1 MTLTD
6 RELHFL
12 EHLVAHSAT
21 PAARRLHCEIVL
33 GCAAG
38 ESNGEV
44 AARLGVT
51 PTTVCRWR
59 NRFAREGLAAVRG
72 AAGGGRRG
80 QEPGVRERGAPGR
93 EPGGPGPDGRA
104 GAGPARTG
112 HAAGHEPSRQAGAP
126 GASTAA
132 GSGTPA
138 GGGHVR
144 VNIRLAA
151 LMRESGLTPTS
162 LAGQVRELGRRRGL
176 ELRCTHTYVKR
187 WLRGSFGPSVPPELI
202 AAVLS
207 RRLGRDITP
216 GDIAAPT
223 PAAPTPAGYAPDGH
237 SSDGYALTGRAA
249 PSPTGGV
256 AARGHAPSP
265 AGHARTG
272 AGTPS
277 WLLPDD
283 LGLRGPSTPLGTVR
297 TAARLWDADPRYALP
312 AVPAAVL
319 RHSVRRWRR
328 ATPPAPPQRA
338 LGSYRVGQRDI
349 ARIHALTEHL
359 AMLDNRYGG
368 GAARSIAMTHLRTD
382 VLPMLE
388 GTYTGAVGRN
398 LFRAAALVT
407 HHTAHLLYDT
417 GRHGAARRYL
427 RLALDMAYHGHDRPF
442 AAKILGTLAHQAV
455 HLGENR
461 EAVELAEAGL
471 AEPGLT
477 PAGQASLHAMAA
489 RAHARLGD
497 PRATAIAL
505 SHAERLLSAGSPA
518 QEPLWLRYFTAA
530 ELHDEIA
537 HCLVDLRQ
545 ARAARPH
552 AEHGIAARTDRY
564 ARSIVFTRV
573 VLATAW
579 LQQREVEHAC
589 QVATGALRATGDI
602 QSERVRGYL
611 AGFRERLRPFRNVP
625 AAREFSYRAAR
636 ALR

>member
-21 PAARRLHCEIVL
+21 PAAKRLHCRIVL
-33 GCAAG
+33 ACAAG

-44 AARLGVT
+44 ADRFGVT
-51 PTTVCRWR
+51 TATVCRWR
-59 NRFAREGLAAVRG
+59 NRFARERLGAVGQSTATAGRRAAANGGPPASEGVAGGGERDG
-72 AAGGGRRG
+72 AAGGGY
-80 QEPGVRERGAPGR
+80 
-93 EPGGPGPDGRA
+93 
-104 GAGPARTG
+104 
-112 HAAGHEPSRQAGAP
+112 
-126 GASTAA
+126 
-132 GSGTPA
+132 
-138 GGGHVR
+138 VR
-144 VNIRLAA
+144 VNVRLAA
-151 LMRESGLTPTS
+151 LMWESGLTPTS

-187 WLRGSFGPSVPPELI
+187 WLRGSFGSSVPPELI
-202 AAVLS
+202 AAVFS

-216 GDIAAPT
+216 GDIAAPS
-223 PAAPTPAGYAPDGH
+223 PSPT
-237 SSDGYALTGRAA
+237 GYALTG
-249 PSPTGGV
+249 G
-256 AARGHAPSP
+256 
-265 AGHARTG
+265 
-272 AGTPS
+272 GTPIGRR
-277 WLLPDD
+277 LPPDD
-283 LGLRGPSTPLGTVR
+283 LGLRGPTTPHGAVR
-297 TAARLWDADPRYALP
+297 TAAQLWDADPRYALP
-312 AVPAAVL
+312 PVSATAL
-319 RHSVRRWRR
+319 RDSVRRWRR

-338 LGSYRVGQRDI
+338 TGSYRVGQPDI
-349 ARIHALTEHL
+349 AKIHALTEHL

-368 GAARSIAMTHLRTD
+368 GAVRSIAMTHLRTD

-388 GTYTGAVGRN
+388 GSYTAAVGRN
-398 LFRAAALVT
+398 LFRAASLVT

-427 RLALDMAYHGHDRPF
+427 RLALDMAYHGHDRAF

-455 HLGENR
+455 HLGDYR
-461 EAVELAEAGL
+461 EAVELSEAGL

-477 PAGQASLHAMAA
+477 PAGRSVLHAMAA
-489 RAHARLGD
+489 RAHARLRD
-497 PRATAIAL
+497 PRATAISL
-505 SHAERLLSAGSPA
+505 SHAESALSAGSPA
-518 QEPLWLRYFTAA
+518 QEPVWLRYFSGA

-564 ARSIVFTRV
+564 ARSIAFTRV

-589 QVATGALRATGDI
+589 QVATGALRATEDI
-602 QSERVRGYL
+602 QSARVRGYL

-625 AAREFSYRAAR
+625 AARDFSYKAAR
-636 ALR
+636 MLK

>member
-21 PAARRLHCEIVL
+21 PAARRLHCRIVL
-33 GCAAG
+33 ACAAG

-44 AARLGVT
+44 ADRFGVT
-51 PTTVCRWR
+51 AATVCRWR
-59 NRFAREGLAAVRG
+59 NRFARERLGAVG
-72 AAGGGRRG
+72 
-80 QEPGVRERGAPGR
+80 E
-93 EPGGPGPDGRA
+93 
-104 GAGPARTG
+104 
-112 HAAGHEPSRQAGAP
+112 
-126 GASTAA
+126 STAA
-132 GSGTPA
+132 AARNAAAA
-138 GGGHVR
+138 GRDGATARGRVR
-144 VNIRLAA
+144 VNVRLAA

-187 WLRGSFGPSVPPELI
+187 WLRGSFGSSVPPELI
-202 AAVLS
+202 AAVFS

-216 GDIAAPT
+216 GDIAAP
-223 PAAPTPAGYAPDGH
+223 
-237 SSDGYALTGRAA
+237 
-249 PSPTGGV
+249 SPTGY
-256 AARGHAPSP
+256 SL
-265 AGHARTG
+265 TG
-272 AGTPS
+272 GGTPTGRR
-277 WLLPDD
+277 LPPDD
-283 LGLRGPSTPLGTVR
+283 LGLRGPTTPLGAVR
-297 TAARLWDADPRYALP
+297 TAAQLWDADPRYALP
-312 AVPAAVL
+312 PVSATAL
-319 RHSVRRWRR
+319 RDSVRRWRR

-338 LGSYRVGQRDI
+338 AGSYRVGQPDI
-349 ARIHALTEHL
+349 AKIHALTEHL

-368 GAARSIAMTHLRTD
+368 GAVRSIAMTHLRTD

-388 GTYTGAVGRN
+388 GSYTGAVGRN
-398 LFRAAALVT
+398 LFRAASLVT

-427 RLALDMAYHGHDRPF
+427 RLALDMAYHGQDRAF

-455 HLGENR
+455 HLGDYR

-477 PAGQASLHAMAA
+477 PAGRSVLHAMAA
-489 RAHARLGD
+489 RAHARLRD
-497 PRATAIAL
+497 PRATAISL
-505 SHAERLLSAGSPA
+505 SHAESTLAAGSPA
-518 QEPLWLRYFTAA
+518 QEPVWLRYFSGA

-564 ARSIVFTRV
+564 ARSIAFTRV

-589 QVATGALRATGDI
+589 QVATGALRATEDI
-602 QSERVRGYL
+602 QSARVRSYL

-625 AAREFSYRAAR
+625 AARDFSYKAA
-636 ALR
+636 LMLK

>member
-1 MTLTD
+1 
-6 RELHFL
+6 
-12 EHLVAHSAT
+12 
-21 PAARRLHCEIVL
+21 
-33 GCAAG
+33 
-38 ESNGEV
+38 
-44 AARLGVT
+44 
-51 PTTVCRWR
+51 
-59 NRFAREGLAAVRG
+59 
-72 AAGGGRRG
+72 
-80 QEPGVRERGAPGR
+80 
-93 EPGGPGPDGRA
+93 
-104 GAGPARTG
+104 
-112 HAAGHEPSRQAGAP
+112 
-126 GASTAA
+126 
-132 GSGTPA
+132 
-138 GGGHVR
+138 
-144 VNIRLAA
+144 
-151 LMRESGLTPTS
+151 MRESGLTPTS

-202 AAVLS
+202 AAVFS
-207 RRLGRDITP
+207 RRLGRDVTP
-216 GDIAAPT
+216 GDIAAP
-223 PAAPTPAGYAPDGH
+223 APTGYAP
-237 SSDGYALTGRAA
+237 SPAGYALTGGGA
-249 PSPTGGV
+249 PIGGGAPT
-256 AARGHAPSP
+256 
-265 AGHARTG
+265 AGR
-272 AGTPS
+272 
-277 WLLPDD
+277 LLPDD
-283 LGLRGPSTPLGTVR
+283 LGLRGPSTPLGAVR
-297 TAARLWDADPRYALP
+297 TAAQLWDADPRYALP
-312 AVPAAVL
+312 AVSAAAL
-319 RHSVRRWRR
+319 RNSVRRWRG

-338 LGSYRVGQRDI
+338 LGTCRVGQPDI

-368 GAARSIAMTHLRTD
+368 GAARPIAMTHLRTD

-388 GTYTGAVGRN
+388 GTYTGSVGRN

-407 HHTAHLLYDT
+407 HHTGHLLYDT
-417 GRHGAARRYL
+417 GRHSAARRYL
-427 RLALDMAYHGHDRPF
+427 RLALDMAYHGHDRAF

-455 HLGENR
+455 HLGDYR

-489 RAHARLGD
+489 RAHARLRD

-505 SHAERLLSAGSPA
+505 SHAERSLSAGSAA
-518 QEPLWLRYFTAA
+518 QEPVWLRYFTGA

-545 ARAARPH
+545 GRAARPH

-564 ARSIVFTRV
+564 ARSIAFTRV

-589 QVATGALRATGDI
+589 QVATGALRATEDI
-602 QSERVRGYL
+602 QSERVRSYL

>member
-1 MTLTD
+1 MTRGRPTTRLTLTD

-21 PAARRLHCEIVL
+21 PAARRLHCRIVL
-33 GCAAG
+33 ACAAG

-44 AARLGVT
+44 ADRFGVT
-51 PTTVCRWR
+51 AATVCRWR
-59 NRFAREGLAAVRG
+59 NRFARERLGAVGESTAAAARNAAAAGRDG
-72 AAGGGRRG
+72 AHGGPPASGSGGTPASGSGGTPASEGVAGGG
-80 QEPGVRERGAPGR
+80 V
-93 EPGGPGPDGRA
+93 
-104 GAGPARTG
+104 T
-112 HAAGHEPSRQAGAP
+112 
-126 GASTAA
+126 
-132 GSGTPA
+132 
-138 GGGHVR
+138 GGGGRGRVR
-144 VNIRLAA
+144 VNVRLAA

-187 WLRGSFGPSVPPELI
+187 WLRGSFGSSVPPELI
-202 AAVLS
+202 AAVFS

-216 GDIAAPT
+216 GDIAAPS
-223 PAAPTPAGYAPDGH
+223 PT
-237 SSDGYALTGRAA
+237 GYALTG
-249 PSPTGGV
+249 G
-256 AARGHAPSP
+256 
-265 AGHARTG
+265 
-272 AGTPS
+272 GTPIGRR
-277 WLLPDD
+277 LPPDD
-283 LGLRGPSTPLGTVR
+283 LGLRGPTTPLGAVR
-297 TAARLWDADPRYALP
+297 TAAQLWDADPRYALP
-312 AVPAAVL
+312 PVSATAL
-319 RHSVRRWRR
+319 RDSVRRWRR

-338 LGSYRVGQRDI
+338 AGSYRVGQPDI
-349 ARIHALTEHL
+349 AKIHALTEHL

-368 GAARSIAMTHLRTD
+368 GAVRSIAMTHLRTD

-388 GTYTGAVGRN
+388 GSYTGAVGRN
-398 LFRAAALVT
+398 LFRAASLVT

-427 RLALDMAYHGHDRPF
+427 RLALDMAYHGQDRAF

-455 HLGENR
+455 HLGDYR

-477 PAGQASLHAMAA
+477 PAGRSVLHAMAA
-489 RAHARLGD
+489 RAHARLRD
-497 PRATAIAL
+497 PRATAISL
-505 SHAERLLSAGSPA
+505 SHAESTLAAGSPA
-518 QEPLWLRYFTAA
+518 QEPVWLRYFSAA

-564 ARSIVFTRV
+564 ARSIAFTRV

-589 QVATGALRATGDI
+589 QVATGALRATEDI
-602 QSERVRGYL
+602 QSARVRSYL

-625 AAREFSYRAAR
+625 AARDFSYKAA
-636 ALR
+636 LMLK

>member
-72 AAGGGRRG
+72 AAGGG
-80 QEPGVRERGAPGR
+80 EH
-93 EPGGPGPDGRA
+93 GP
-104 GAGPARTG
+104 
-112 HAAGHEPSRQAGAP
+112 GAP
-126 GASTAA
+126 GASGTAGAQDASTPAAA
-132 GSGTPA
+132 GSGSPA

-144 VNIRLAA
+144 GNIRLAA

-223 PAAPTPAGYAPDGH
+223 PGGYSP
-237 SSDGYALTGRAA
+237 DGYALTGRAA
-249 PSPTGGV
+249 PSPTGGGT
-256 AARGHAPSP
+256 ARGHAPSP
-265 AGHARTG
+265 AGYALTG
-272 AGTPS
+272 GGAPTGG

-455 HLGENR
+455 HLGDHR

-489 RAHARLGD
+489 RAHARLRD

-589 QVATGALRATGDI
+589 QVATGALRATEDI

-611 AGFRERLRPFRNVP
+611 AGFRERLRPFRKVP